1 MRKSNS
7 RFIIISGIVLA
18 GIGVLFLLIAF
29 KPRKIEFEKYE
40 RSVFSQSGEDGI
52 LEKIFEIIKP
62 THRYAIEF
70 GAGDGIKNS
79 NVRHLI
85 THQDWGGLLIEGDD
99 KLADV
104 CEDNYIKYP
113 KVRTLQAWIY
123 PGNIELIFE
132 ENSVPKDLDLLII
145 DIDSNDYYVWKAIH
159 DFRPKVVQIEF
170 NGTFAPPQKMVVDFY
185 PMNYWDEESFYYG
198 ASIQSLYELGKR
210 KGYELIY
217 VNRFGLNLFFVD
229 KKYFKRFGIKD
240 NFPIKLFRPH
250 MLGKTFTVNNKN
262 QITHPDGLF
271 VPGIEDDLVYSN
283 LKIRKKFHFNR

>member
-132 ENSVPKDLDLLII
+132 ETASQKIWICLSLISI
-145 DIDSNDYYVWKAIH
+145 
-159 DFRPKVVQIEF
+159 
-170 NGTFAPPQKMVVDFY
+170 
-185 PMNYWDEESFYYG
+185 PMTTMSG
-198 ASIQSLYELGKR
+198 R
-210 KGYELIY
+210 
-217 VNRFGLNLFFVD
+217 RFMIFDPRLC
-229 KKYFKRFGIKD
+229 K
-240 NFPIKLFRPH
+240 
-250 MLGKTFTVNNKN
+250 
-262 QITHPDGLF
+262 
-271 VPGIEDDLVYSN
+271 
-283 LKIRKKFHFNR
+283 